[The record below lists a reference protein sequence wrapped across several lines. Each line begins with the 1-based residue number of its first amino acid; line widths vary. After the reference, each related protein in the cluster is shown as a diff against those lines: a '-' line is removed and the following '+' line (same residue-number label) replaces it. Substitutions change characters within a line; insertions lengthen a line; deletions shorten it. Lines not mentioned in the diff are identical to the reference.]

1 MNKQAWMMKSISVL
15 LSLIIFTL
23 LYTWLF
29 YQETESMY
37 ISFLDLF
44 SSNLLHYFILFLLIG
59 ILSSWI
65 DDVWSMK
72 KGHTLVQWTIKLVT
86 YLVIGVICGIVLSFI
101 QHQVEF
107 ITYFIQQSITAAI
120 ILFIVQLLMEWIFR
134 LNQGRK

>member
-29 YQETESMY
+29 YRETESMY

-59 ILSSWI
+59 ILSAWI

-86 YLVIGVICGIVLSFI
+86 YLVIGVICGILLAFI